1 MGIIQWSDRFATG
14 DKSVDEQHKELFRL
28 VNKLHDAM
36 KQGKGKEH
44 TVPTIKA
51 LAAYV
56 VKHFAAEEALMERSK
71 YPGLAQH
78 RKIHEDLTGKVGV
91 LLADA
96 QAGKNIFT
104 TELSHFL
111 ADWLRNHIE
120 GTDQKMVAWV
130 TSNSTARAAP
140 V

>member
-1 MGIIQWSDRFATG
+1 MGIIQWSERFATG

-36 KQGKGKEH
+36 KQGKGREH

-56 VKHFAAEEALMERSK
+56 VKHFADEEALMARSK

-78 RKIHEDLTGKVGV
+78 KKIHEDLTAKVGA
-91 LLADA
+91 LLADV

-111 ADWLRNHIE
+111 AEWLRNHIE

-130 TSNSTARAAP
+130 KSSATLQSA
-140 V
+140 